1 MIYIH
6 DSFFNYD
13 FTFKEDTNLTNNLSF
28 ITEKSKFYKEHPK
41 GVEWVILKKI
51 SIKIYMLY
59 QILLSYEMLRI
70 INYINYR

>member
-41 GVEWVILKKI
+41 GVEWVILKKNI
-51 SIKIYMLY
+51 NKDLYVIPNSFFLRDVKDNQLY
-59 QILLSYEMLRI
+59 QL
-70 INYINYR
+70 